1 MERSTAVE
9 IINHLKALDDP
20 MNAAMAAVEKI
31 QDMDQ
36 RRIFRQAFA
45 AIVGEVYSEIC
56 VPIGREFP
64 ELLPR
69 LSEIL
74 CSGPVD

>member
-36 RRIFRQAFA
+36 RRIFRRPFS
-45 AIVGEVYSEIC
+45 AIVGEVYSEIY

-64 ELLPR
+64 ELLPDQQDLER
-69 LSEIL
+69 TQF
-74 CSGPVD
+74 